1 MQQAYQTIRIVSEAQ
16 TIRVGLST
24 EPDELMLRELC
35 TFCSSLSGGA
45 SAGLKAVVFDFSRRE
60 RPASKDVAQDGHGE
74 ASKDVGEDGTKDAS
88 KDGTKDAS
96 KDAINRVPT
105 GVEQAYGAI
114 RGVEQPVLGVVRD
127 SLSLAASTLLSAV
140 DCTLVAEDARL
151 VIMGKGEDGQ
161 ENWINGANA
170 ARLHYVTWSAAT
182 GDINREMERV
192 LNMLREKSAVALRFA
207 KASARIGQSEQQTP
221 LEALQRINSLYLE
234 ELMHAKDPGEGL
246 RAFLEK
252 RKPRWS
258 NS

>member
-16 TIRVGLST
+16 TIRIGLST
-24 EPDELMLRELC
+24 DPDELMLRELC
-35 TFCSSLSGGA
+35 TVCASLSGGA
-45 SAGLKAVVFDFSRRE
+45 SEGVKAVVLDFSSRE
-60 RPASKDVAQDGHGE
+60 NVARKNVAQDGHMDGNKE
-74 ASKDVGEDGTKDAS
+74 AN
-88 KDGTKDAS
+88 KDGS
-96 KDAINRVPT
+96 KDAINRVST

-114 RGVEQPVLGVVRD
+114 RGVAQPVLGVVRD
-127 SLSLAASTLLSAV
+127 TLSLAACTLLSAA
-140 DCTLVAEDARL
+140 DFTLVAEDARL
-151 VIMGKGEDGQ
+151 VITDRGEEAQ

-170 ARLHYVTWSAAT
+170 ARLHHVTWSVSA

-207 KASARIGQSEQQTP
+207 KASTRIGQSEKYTHV
-221 LEALQRINSLYLE
+221 EALQRINTLYLE
-234 ELMHAKDPGEGL
+234 ELMRAQDAAEGL

>member
-1 MQQAYQTIRIVSEAQ
+1 MQHAYQTIRIVSEAQ

-45 SAGLKAVVFDFSRRE
+45 SAGLKAVVLDFSRRE
-60 RPASKDVAQDGHGE
+60 RSASKNVALDGHGE
-74 ASKDVGEDGTKDAS
+74 ASKDAS
-88 KDGTKDAS
+88 KDGTKDA
-96 KDAINRVPT
+96 IYRVPT
-105 GVEQAYGAI
+105 GVEQAVGAI
-114 RGVEQPVLGVVRD
+114 RGVAQPVLGVVRD
-127 SLSLAASTLLSAV
+127 TLSLAASVLLTAA

-151 VIMGKGEDGQ
+151 VITGKGEDGQ
-161 ENWINGANA
+161 ENWISGANA
-170 ARLHYVTWSAAT
+170 ARLHYVTWAVAS
-182 GDINREMERV
+182 GDINGEMERI

-207 KASARIGQSEQQTP
+207 KASARIGQSEKHTP

-234 ELMHAKDPGEGL
+234 ELMHAQDPAEGL

>member
-16 TIRVGLST
+16 TIRVGLSN

-35 TFCSSLSGGA
+35 TVCASLSGRA
-45 SAGLKAVVFDFSRRE
+45 SEGVKAMVLDFSRRE
-60 RPASKDVAQDGHGE
+60 HS
-74 ASKDVGEDGTKDAS
+74 
-88 KDGTKDAS
+88 AS

-105 GVEQAYGAI
+105 VVEQAYSAI
-114 RGVEQPVLGVVRD
+114 RGVAQPVLAVVRD
-127 SLSLAASTLLSAV
+127 TLSLAACRLLSAA
-140 DCTLVAEDARL
+140 DFTLVAEDARL
-151 VIMGKGEDGQ
+151 VIPGKDEESQ

-170 ARLHYVTWSAAT
+170 ARLRYVTWSAAN
-182 GDINREMERV
+182 GDMNREMERV

-207 KASARIGQSEQQTP
+207 KASTRIGQSDRHTP

-234 ELMHAKDPGEGL
+234 ELMRTRDAGEGL

-258 NS
+258 DA

>member
-16 TIRVGLST
+16 TIRIGLST
-24 EPDELMLRELC
+24 DPDELMLRELC
-35 TFCSSLSGGA
+35 TVCASLSGGA
-45 SAGLKAVVFDFSRRE
+45 SEGVKAVVLDFSRRE
-60 RPASKDVAQDGHGE
+60 NVARKIVAQDGHLDG
-74 ASKDVGEDGTKDAS
+74 SKEVN
-88 KDGTKDAS
+88 
-96 KDAINRVPT
+96 KDAINRVLT

-114 RGVEQPVLGVVRD
+114 RGVAQPVLGVVRD
-127 SLSLAASTLLSAV
+127 TLSLAACTLLSAA
-140 DCTLVAEDARL
+140 DFTLVAEDARL
-151 VIMGKGEDGQ
+151 VITDRGEEAQ

-170 ARLHYVTWSAAT
+170 ARLHHATWSAAA

-207 KASARIGQSEQQTP
+207 KASTRIGQSEKYTHV
-221 LEALQRINSLYLE
+221 EALQRINTLYLE
-234 ELMHAKDPGEGL
+234 ELMRAQDAAEGL

>member
-35 TFCSSLSGGA
+35 TVCASLSGGA
-45 SAGLKAVVFDFSRRE
+45 SEGVKAVVLDFSRGGH
-60 RPASKDVAQDGHGE
+60 PSKGE
-74 ASKDVGEDGTKDAS
+74 
-88 KDGTKDAS
+88 AS

-105 GVEQAYGAI
+105 VVEQAYGAI
-114 RGVEQPVLGVVRD
+114 RGVGQPVLAVVRD
-127 SLSLAASTLLSAV
+127 TLSVAACRLLPAA
-140 DCTLVAEDARL
+140 DFTLVAEDARL
-151 VIMGKGEDGQ
+151 IIPGKGEDGQ

-170 ARLHYVTWSAAT
+170 DRLHYVTWSAAD
-182 GDINREMERV
+182 GDMNREMERV

-207 KASARIGQSEQQTP
+207 KASTRIGQSERHTP

-234 ELMHAKDPGEGL
+234 ELMRTRDAGEGL

-258 NS
+258 DA